1 MAIISFW
8 SDSKKPTGQT
18 MSAVAI
24 ATYMAIEH
32 NYKILFLTTKN
43 DDDSL
48 ELCFGRQLKQESFL
62 KKVTGKQVIS
72 LDSGI
77 EGVVKM
83 ATSGRLT
90 PEMIPNY
97 TKIVYKNRLE
107 ILYGYKSHDISEDE
121 QTKAKI
127 REKFKSILQNA
138 TRYYD
143 MIFIDLES
151 GLEDELTKDLIQD
164 SNIVVINVEQKI
176 NEINAFMEL
185 QKNQIFDKKS
195 ILNIGRFDR
204 YSKYSLKN
212 ISRYVGIKKDIM
224 AVPYNTLYFEAASE
238 ESVPDTFLRIRT
250 ADPEDSNGVFIAYL
264 KQATDR
270 IIYKIQELQLRG

>member
-8 SDSKKPTGQT
+8 SDSQKPTGQT

-32 NYKILFLTTKN
+32 NYKILFMTTKN

-77 EGVVKM
+77 EGIVKM
-83 ATSGRLT
+83 AASGRLT

-212 ISRYVGIKKDIM
+212 ISRYVGIKKDII

-250 ADPEDSNGVFIAYL
+250 ADSDDSNGVFIAYL

>member
-8 SDSKKPTGQT
+8 SDSQKPTGQT

-32 NYKILFLTTKN
+32 NYKILFMTTKN

-77 EGVVKM
+77 EGIVKM
-83 ATSGRLT
+83 AASGRLT

-212 ISRYVGIKKDIM
+212 ISRYVGIKKDII

-238 ESVPDTFLRIRT
+238 ETVPDTFLRIRT
-250 ADPEDSNGVFIAYL
+250 ADSDDSNGVFIAYL